1 MAASL
6 VASISTEIVN
16 TARAISKARPDVTLN
31 NVEHF
36 ESWFI
41 RNYRHMVQ
49 DPSSLYTAM
58 KTNSA
63 YDGENVRE
71 KGWVG
76 LGDWMKVGV
85 GLGVGVAAYV
95 CKL

>member
-1 MAASL
+1 M
-6 VASISTEIVN
+6 
-16 TARAISKARPDVTLN
+16 LN

-41 RNYRHMVQ
+41 RNYRHMIQ

-63 YDGENVRE
+63 YDGENVRG

-76 LGDWMKVGV
+76 LGAGV
-85 GLGVGVAAYV
+85 ELGVRVGGWVGGGGGLRV
-95 CKL
+95 CVSYK